1 VAPTPIPPSKNSKE
15 VVPAIITP
23 IITTNFK
30 TKTATYSWPQY
41 PVSLDTIEKKRKFDS
56 APTIHAVLMGRKVG
70 ENKDTII
77 SFACAD
83 CSLFSFDSGSTSA
96 RSQCVDGVLFQLNI
110 NVEKPF
116 LPKED
121 SILYDPVILNIER

>member
-1 VAPTPIPPSKNSKE
+1 MA
-15 VVPAIITP
+15 PAIITP
-23 IITTNFK
+23 VITTNFK
-30 TKTATYSWPQY
+30 TKTATHTWPQY
-41 PVSLDTIEKKRKFDS
+41 PVSLDTIDKKRKFDS
-56 APTIHAVLMGRKVG
+56 APTIYAVLIGRKIG

-83 CSLFSFDSGSTSA
+83 CSLFAFDSGSTSA

-116 LPKED
+116 LPKEN
-121 SILYDPVILNIER
+121 SIFYDPVILNIER

>member
-1 VAPTPIPPSKNSKE
+1 M
-15 VVPAIITP
+15 ITP
-23 IITTNFK
+23 TISTNFK
-30 TKTATYSWPQY
+30 TKTATYKWPQY
-41 PVSLDTIEKKRKFDS
+41 PVNLDTAEKKQIFDS
-56 APTIHAVLMGRKVG
+56 KPSIYAVLIGRKIG
-70 ENKDTII
+70 ENKDSII

-83 CSLFSFDSGSTSA
+83 CSLFLFESGSTSA

-116 LPKED
+116 LTKED